1 MNSLRNEEYKR
12 QNERQEEEK
21 RIESGSKSLE
31 FREFSIEKQ
40 PLYPGLIHV
49 KTQS

>member
-21 RIESGSKSLE
+21 RIESGSKSE
-31 FREFSIEKQ
+31 R
-40 PLYPGLIHV
+40 V
-49 KTQS
+49 